1 MRGMATTYVPVD
13 GGPAPSDL
21 PNPTS
26 LIPLQRVAEVP
37 ITVHRRPTPGQS
49 LTAAAVRLTSERIRD
64 QRYNRSSSKMGDQTW
79 QDDAWEVFDLVGE
92 QRFLATTLANRMGQ
106 AKLFVGRLDPD
117 DPTGAPIPLTEDDEA
132 VDGVQAKDIMDV
144 FSAFGDTP
152 AGRSQIITRLGI
164 NLFVAGDGYI
174 VGFPPGLIAK
184 ARGDEDWESKETSV
198 EGISLDLLQWRSLSS
213 RELKTGA
220 DDDVKI
226 TVAEGQIEA
235 SADDL
240 YIIKVWRMH
249 PADAQSSESPV
260 RSSLPVLRELVGY
273 TMHAGA
279 QIDSRLAGAGVLFVP
294 LTAAQAVKA
303 ELGKGLPDGQQVSE
317 DPFTDSIIE
326 TMSKAIKDR
335 ASASA
340 LSPLVFTVPD
350 ETIEKFRYMSFS
362 TPLDAA
368 INDLRD
374 GAIRRVALGED
385 APPEVLLGTGGM
397 NHWGAWLVR
406 EDVVNTHVE
415 PPLGIIC
422 DAVTEQYL
430 HPVLRGMGVTDEAIE
445 SLVVW
450 YDVSGMIMRP
460 NRSQDAKDLHA
471 VGVISDKTLRDA
483 CGFDDGDA
491 PLAEAEAA
499 AESEESEMRKLA
511 GAKALDLAVADP
523 QLVINPGLPAL
534 AKQVYDV
541 LTGAYVDAEEVP
553 AATPPPAAVPPPA
566 AKPTP
571 LPVAEEETTQ
581 IAASGRRLVSAG
593 R

>member
-1 MRGMATTYVPVD
+1 MRGMATTYIPVD

-26 LIPLQRVAEVP
+26 LIPLQRVTEVP

-64 QRYNRSSSKMGDQTW
+64 QRYARKGPGDQTW

-106 AKLFVGRLDPD
+106 AKLFVGRIDPE
-117 DPTGAPIPLTEDDEA
+117 DPTGAPIPLGEDDEA
-132 VDGVQAKDIMDV
+132 VEGVAAKEIMDV

-226 TVAEGQIEA
+226 TIAEGGVEA
-235 SADDL
+235 PADDL

-249 PADAQSSESPV
+249 PADAQTSESPV

-279 QIDSRLAGAGVLFVP
+279 QIDSRLAGAGLLFVP
-294 LTAAQAVKA
+294 VSAAQAVKA
-303 ELGKGLPDGQQVSE
+303 DLGRTVQEGEQVSE

-350 ETIEKFRYMSFS
+350 DTIEKFRWMSFS

-430 HPVLRGMGVTDEAIE
+430 HPVLRDMGISNEAIE

-460 NRSQDAKDLHA
+460 NRSADAKDLHA
-471 VGVISDKTLRDA
+471 AGVISDATLREA
-483 CGFDDGDA
+483 CGFDESDA
-491 PLAEAEAA
+491 PLAEVADE
-499 AESEESEMRKLA
+499 AESTDQELRKAA
-511 GAKALDLAVADP
+511 GARALDLAVADP
-523 QLVINPGLPAL
+523 QLVVNPGLPAL
-534 AKQVYDV
+534 AKQVYEV
-541 LTGAYVDAEEVP
+541 MSGAYVDDVEDVP
-553 AATPPPAAVPPPA
+553 AAAPAPPPPRATG
-566 AKPTP
+566 PTP
-571 LPVAEEETTQ
+571 VPLEEDETTQ

>member
-1 MRGMATTYVPVD
+1 MTTTYIPVA
-13 GGPAPSDL
+13 GGPSPSDL
-21 PNPTS
+21 PPVGSIT
-26 LIPLQRVAEVP
+26 PLQRVAEVP
-37 ITVHRRPTPGQS
+37 IPIHRRPLPGQS

-64 QRYNRSSSKMGDQTW
+64 AKYTRKQGDQGW

-106 AKLFVGRLDPD
+106 ARMFVGRLDPE
-117 DPTGAPIPLTEDDEA
+117 DPTGEPIPLTEDDEA
-132 VDGVQAKDIMDV
+132 IDGVPAKDIMDV

-174 VGFPPGLIAK
+174 IGFPPGLIAK

-198 EGISLDLLQWRSLSS
+198 DGMSLDALQWRSLSS
-213 RELKTGA
+213 RELKTQGA
-220 DDDVKI
+220 DGEVTLTI
-226 TVAEGQIEA
+226 AEGTVSA
-235 SADDL
+235 PADDL
-240 YIIKVWRMH
+240 YLIKVWRMH

-303 ELGKGLPDGQQVSE
+303 ELGKKLDDGEQISD

-350 ETIEKFRYMSFS
+350 DTIEKFRYMSFS

-368 INDLRD
+368 INELRD

-415 PPLGIIC
+415 PPLAIIC

-430 HPVLRGMGVTDEAIE
+430 HPVLRDMGVTDENVE
-445 SLVVW
+445 GLVVW

-460 NRSQDAKDLHA
+460 NRSQDAKDLHEA
-471 VGVISDKTLRDA
+471 GVISDAALRDA
-483 CGFDDGDA
+483 CGFDEGDA
-491 PLAEAEAA
+491 PLAEAAA
-499 AESEESEMRKLA
+499 AEESTEQELRKAAGMR
-511 GAKALDLAVADP
+511 ALDLAVADP

-541 LTGAYVDAEEVP
+541 MSGAYVEEEGVPTEPIP
-553 AATPPPAAVPPPA
+553 AAPPPPAPTPPA
-566 AKPTP
+566 TGTP
-571 LPVAEEETTQ
+571 VPLEEGPVPA
-581 IAASGRRLVSAG
+581 IAASARRRLVPVG